1 MSSSAPP
8 PGTGGHAHRG
18 GGDHLRAAV
27 SSWRRRRT
35 VIVVGAVVL
44 LGAIVIA
51 LLQPGAVAVGDLDPA
66 DPSPA
71 GTHALADLLA
81 AQGITVTRTIT
92 PAAAQAAARPAGT
105 TLVITSPGLLTARQL
120 DGLAAAAGDLM
131 IVAPDRAALTALAPA
146 VTLAG
151 GSPVTTAQPDCGLL
165 AAHLAGSADLGGER
179 LHGTAPGAVTCY
191 PVRGLPSLVQ
201 YQARGRLIT
210 VLGTG
215 QFLTNG
221 RLARRG
227 NAALALDLL
236 RGSARVV
243 WLVPGPG
250 LPPGARP
257 AGQPR
262 SLTSLIPLPADLVVI
277 QLAVAVVLVACWRGR
292 RLGPLVSEPLP
303 VVVRAA
309 ETVEGHARLYQA
321 RRARDRAAGA
331 LRAAA
336 SRRMALLLGVP
347 PGAGPGPLV
356 EALARRVR
364 RDPSHIEAL
373 LSGPAPA
380 DNTALAAL
388 ADELDALEREVR
400 AQ

>member
-1 MSSSAPP
+1 MSSSAAP
-8 PGTGGHAHRG
+8 PGTGGHAHRE

-27 SSWRRRRT
+27 SGWRRRRT

-51 LLQPGAVAVGDLDPA
+51 LLQPGAEVVGDLDPA

-81 AQGITVTRTIT
+81 ARGTSVTRTIT
-92 PAAAQAAARPAGT
+92 PAAAQAAAGTAGT

-120 DGLAAAAGDLM
+120 DGLAAARDLM

-146 VTLAG
+146 VTQAG
-151 GSPVTTAQPDCGLL
+151 GNRVTTTQPDCALL
-165 AAHLAGSADLGGER
+165 AAQLAGSADLGGER
-179 LHGTAPGAVTCY
+179 LRGTAPGAVTCY

-201 YQARGRLIT
+201 YQAGGRLIT

-221 RLARRG
+221 RLAQHG

-236 RGSARVV
+236 QGSSHVV

-250 LPPGARP
+250 LPPGARS

-262 SLTSLIPLPADLVVI
+262 SLTSLIPLPAYLVVI
-277 QLAVAVVLVACWRGR
+277 QLAIAVVLVACWRGR

-321 RRARDRAAGA
+321 RRARDRAAST

-347 PGAGPGPLV
+347 PGAGPGALI
-356 EALARRVR
+356 EALARRVQ
-364 RDPSHIEAL
+364 RDPSQIEAL

-380 DNTALAAL
+380 DNTALAVL